1 MKIYAVAM
9 AALLLAACGGGGSDT
24 PIINTNI
31 APLANAGTLQ
41 NVVLGTVVTLDGS
54 ASADANSDSLTYAWT
69 LTSKPTGSLATL
81 VSSASPKPSFTAD
94 AAGDYVASLVVNDG
108 QFDSTAATVTINASA
123 GNAAPMANA
132 GTAQNVVV
140 ASLVTLDGSGSSD
153 ANRDPLTYAWTLTS
167 KPTGSTA
174 MLGSSTSPKPT
185 FTADAAGD
193 YVASL
198 IVSDGKASSA
208 VATVH
213 VNASAGNAA
222 PMANAGAAQNVVV
235 GAVVTLD
242 GSGSSD
248 ANGDS
253 LTYAWTPTSK
263 PTGSTAT
270 LASRTSPKP
279 SFTADVAGTYIVSL
293 LVNDGKV
300 NSAFATVSVNAS
312 TANATPIA
320 NAGVAQTVLV
330 KSVVTLDGSGSSDAN
345 GDSLAYAWTLTSKP
359 PGSTAMLAS
368 STSSKP
374 SFAAD
379 VAGIYIASLFV
390 NDGKVNSVV
399 ATVSVNASA
408 ANAVPI
414 ANAGVAQNVVAG
426 SLVTLDGSGSSDANG
441 DFLTYAWALTSKP
454 AGSTA
459 TLAPRTALR
468 PGFIADSAGTYVA
481 SLIVNDGQVDSA
493 VATVSI
499 SAAVANVAPVANA
512 GVAQSIAVGSV
523 VMLDGGS
530 SSDANGDPLS
540 YVWTLTSKPTGSTAA
555 LGSATSVRPTFTV
568 DLPGTYV
575 VSLVVRDGVVNSS
588 AVTVA
593 VTAVDR
599 TLSSWTVSS
608 AMIAGTTNKLT
619 TIMGKAGGDY
629 GARFN
634 LYCVSTGE
642 KGYFISTDNYTLG
655 SAYLKY
661 RIGHNPVVTATPN
674 WSLSASTGNDTLFAP
689 SVDLTFLKQM
699 YQNWDFSAQVHIGAG
714 YVDAAMDLSGFSAMI
729 DKTQADCGWLNVTF
743 PPHNGWSNV
752 YPDVPPASAKE
763 AVYVAG
769 ALEQFGLIAWR
780 AVNSSGVQQLL
791 VQLGQNKALCV
802 GGVLIDDKRLY
813 VEQDGKRASA
823 MSGTDFQ
830 LSCKDQLPMTFA
842 LQGDFDAS
850 RPFVLRAYPH
860 HTSSLSPGQ
869 PLSSVTF
876 D

>member
-320 NAGVAQTVLV
+320 NAGVAQNVLV

-468 PGFIADSAGTYVA
+468 PGFIA
-481 SLIVNDGQVDSA
+481 
-493 VATVSI
+493 
-499 SAAVANVAPVANA
+499 
-512 GVAQSIAVGSV
+512 
-523 VMLDGGS
+523 
-530 SSDANGDPLS
+530 
-540 YVWTLTSKPTGSTAA
+540 
-555 LGSATSVRPTFTV
+555 